1 MDQPESTSN
10 YFAAD
15 WNHVALVRVE
25 KRSRSSIM
33 ESRSACRR
41 NRERLAVGGRGLI
54 GTRGSEIRRV
64 QRVQRARNCSDFGI
78 FRSKSRGGKRRNE
91 ERNVG
96 KSRSRLEN
104 IGRSRNSTG
113 IAIFFSRCVTGRN
126 ENRRARSDRTFF
138 PVNYPLVASPITMI
152 NGYER
157 SSHYRGR

>member
-64 QRVQRARNCSDFGI
+64 QRVQLRVIAAISVSW
-78 FRSKSRGGKRRNE
+78 SKSRGGKRRNE

-104 IGRSRNSTG
+104 IGRSRNSMG

>member
-78 FRSKSRGGKRRNE
+78 LVEVEEEKGETRRETLASRVPASKISGGVEIRRESRYFFRVASLEGMKID
-91 ERNVG
+91 ERDPIEP
-96 KSRSRLEN
+96 SSRL
-104 IGRSRNSTG
+104 IIHLSHRLSR
-113 IAIFFSRCVTGRN
+113 
-126 ENRRARSDRTFF
+126 
-138 PVNYPLVASPITMI
+138 
-152 NGYER
+152 
-157 SSHYRGR
+157 